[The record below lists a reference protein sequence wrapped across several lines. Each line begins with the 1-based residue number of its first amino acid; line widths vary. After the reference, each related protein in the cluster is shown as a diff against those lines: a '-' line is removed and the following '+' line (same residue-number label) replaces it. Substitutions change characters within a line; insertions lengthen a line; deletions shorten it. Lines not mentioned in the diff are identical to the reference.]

1 MIKESTILEMFD
13 QVEMEKTTSKEYK
26 KLLHRYCDLREK
38 FETKLNEEEKKEL
51 DEFITIFEDMGTME
65 MREFFIDGFT
75 KAVKIMTEVF
85 YKQSDNE

>member
-26 KLLHRYCDLREK
+26 KLLHRYCDLRET

-75 KAVKIMTEVF
+75 IAVKIMTEVF